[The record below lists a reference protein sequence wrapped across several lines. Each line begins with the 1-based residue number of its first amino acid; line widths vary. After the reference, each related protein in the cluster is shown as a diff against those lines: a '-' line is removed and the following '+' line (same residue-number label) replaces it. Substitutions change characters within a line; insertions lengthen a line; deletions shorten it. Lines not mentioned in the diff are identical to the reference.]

1 MRQPRSRF
9 AFLDHDGPIVMAH
22 RGFSLDGLE
31 NSMAAFGA
39 AVDLGLGYLETD
51 VHATRDGVLL
61 AFHDDRLDR
70 VTDATGVVSALPW
83 SQVRSARIGGV
94 EPIPLLEDVL
104 GSWPGVRVNIDVK
117 AAPAIGPLTRAI
129 VRTGA
134 LDRVCV
140 ASFSG
145 RRRAAVRRA
154 LGPGL
159 ATSVGPFR
167 VASWRLGGAVPGL
180 GAVLARAALSGA
192 AAVQV
197 PERGAGLDV
206 VTPASLRRAHEA
218 GAQVHVWT
226 INDKAQMH
234 RLLDL
239 GVDGL
244 ITDRA
249 DLVPEMLSERSL
261 RRA

>member
-1 MRQPRSRF
+1 VPVSRF
-9 AFLDHDGPIVMAH
+9 AVFDDEGPIAMAH

-39 AVDLGLGYLETD
+39 AVDLGLTYLETD
-51 VHATRDGVLL
+51 VHATSDGALL

-70 VTDATGVVSALPW
+70 VTDAGGAVADQTWA
-83 SQVRSARIGGV
+83 QVRTARIGGV

-104 GSWPGVRVNIDVK
+104 GTWPDVRVNIDVK
-117 AAPAIGPLTRAI
+117 AASAIEPLVLA
-129 VRTGA
+129 VRRTNA
-134 LDRVCV
+134 LDRICV

-154 LGPGL
+154 LGPAL
-159 ATSVGPFR
+159 ATSTGPAR
-167 VASWRLGGAVPGL
+167 TAAWRLGSPLPPL
-180 GAVLARAALSGA
+180 GRLAAHAALRGI

-197 PERGAGLDV
+197 PLKAGPLDI
-206 VTPASLRRAHEA
+206 VTARSIGLAHRA
-218 GAQVHVWT
+218 GVQVHVWT
-226 INDKAQMH
+226 VNEPAEMH

-244 ITDRA
+244 MTDRS
-249 DLVPEMLSERSL
+249 DRLREVLVARGQW
-261 RRA
+261 RA

>member
-1 MRQPRSRF
+1 MRHPGQRF

-39 AVDLGLGYLETD
+39 AIGFGLSYLETD
-51 VHATRDGVLL
+51 VHATKDGVLL

-70 VTDATGVVSALPW
+70 VTDASGVVSELTW
-83 SQVRSARIGGV
+83 SQIRSARIGGR

-104 GSWPGVRVNIDVK
+104 GTWPDVKVNIDVK
-117 AAPAIGPLTRAI
+117 AAPAIAPLTLAI
-129 VRTGA
+129 RRTGA
-134 LDRVCV
+134 LGRVCV

-145 RRRAAVRRA
+145 RRRTAVRRA

-159 ATSVGPFR
+159 ATSVGPAR
-167 VASWRLGGAVPGL
+167 VAAWRLGSALPGL
-180 GAVLARAALSGA
+180 GPMLARGVLSGA

-197 PERGAGLDV
+197 PVRAAGLDV
-206 VTPASLRRAHEA
+206 VTAASVRAAHAA
-218 GAQVHVWT
+218 GVQVHPWT
-226 INDKAQMH
+226 INDPAEMH

-249 DLVPEMLSERSL
+249 DLVPAMLRERAL
-261 RRA
+261 RQA